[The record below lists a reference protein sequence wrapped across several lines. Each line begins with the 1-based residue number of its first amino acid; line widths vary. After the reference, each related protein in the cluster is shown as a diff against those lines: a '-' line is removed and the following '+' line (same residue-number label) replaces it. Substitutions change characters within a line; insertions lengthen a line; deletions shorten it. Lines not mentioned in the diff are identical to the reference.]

1 MKLEDIIALAKAG
14 YKPSEVKEL
23 MELQQELPKE
33 EPPKE
38 EPPKEE
44 PPKEELPKEEPPK
57 EDEKDKTISD
67 LQAQLADIQ
76 SKLDIAQ
83 KANQRMDQS
92 GNGSQV
98 LSDED
103 ILIELGKHFYD

>member
-1 MKLEDIIALAKAG
+1 MKLEDIIALARAG

-44 PPKEELPKEEPPK
+44 PPKE
-57 EDEKDKTISD
+57 DEKDKTISD
-67 LQAQLADIQ
+67 LQAELADTQSKLADTQ

-92 GNGSQV
+92 GNGSQE

>member
-23 MELQQELPKE
+23 MELQQELPEE

-38 EPPKEE
+38 VPPKEE
-44 PPKEELPKEEPPK
+44 PPKEEPPK

-92 GNGSQV
+92 GNGSQA

>member
-44 PPKEELPKEEPPK
+44 PPEDEPPK

>member
-44 PPKEELPKEEPPK
+44 PPKEEPPK

>member
-44 PPKEELPKEEPPK
+44 PPKEEPPK

-92 GNGSQV
+92 GNGSQE

>member
-23 MELQQELPKE
+23 MELQQEPPKE

-44 PPKEELPKEEPPK
+44 PPKDEPTK

>member
-44 PPKEELPKEEPPK
+44 PPKEEPPK

-98 LSDED
+98 LSDKD